1 MYVYLLSISLIM
13 KITIIGSGN
22 VARSL
27 GWGWLRSGHEVA
39 FGVRNPDSPKALT
52 AKEKCPDAK
61 FRTVSES
68 VKDADVVV
76 FATPP
81 DIYPAAL
88 EGIAFK
94 PGAVLIDA
102 TNSVRTKPTG
112 FPTVYHALRSH
123 YPNLPVVKCFNSTGA
138 ENLANPS
145 YEVAMPEPCRIS
157 LDMFMCSNHEE
168 GKKICTELVMDLG
181 FENCYHFG
189 GDNQVELLE
198 QLAFSWINL
207 AIMQGLGRNI
217 AFKVIRSNGRM

>member
-1 MYVYLLSISLIM
+1 M

-27 GWGWLRSGHEVA
+27 AMGWLRSGHEIS
-39 FGVRNPDSPKALT
+39 FGVRNPESPKALS
-52 AKEKCPDAK
+52 AKEKCPDAV
-61 FRTVSES
+61 FSTVSES
-68 VKDADVVV
+68 VKDAAVVV

-88 EGIAFK
+88 EGIRFL
-94 PGAVLIDA
+94 PQAVLVDA
-102 TNSVRTKPTG
+102 TNSVRTKPNG
-112 FPTVYHALRSH
+112 FSTVYHALRHH
-123 YPNLPVVKCFNSTGA
+123 YPELAVVKCFNSTGA
-138 ENLANPS
+138 ENLANPF

-157 LDMFMCSNHEE
+157 LDMFMCSNSEE
-168 GKKICTELVMDLG
+168 GKKICSELAMDLG
-181 FENCYHFG
+181 FEHCYHFG